1 MMKTLALTSLL
12 ALGVAA
18 CGDDEAAPSPDGMF
32 VHLYGPEGAGDPFTG
47 VGWIRLLMSGDGL
60 QAPLAMLAPYTPGGS
75 ATLDPV
81 PFSAAGQK
89 RTLVVEGWAD
99 AGGQPGF
106 VISRGRA
113 LPLEVRPGSEPAE
126 LDVLMARVN
135 SFLPLISTNTKAAQ
149 LLAQGRVAHAVALT
163 AREVVVLG
171 GGTIAQPS
179 STWWNGAGFAQL
191 HASVEAIDLETMEV
205 VSRTAMKLPRAW
217 HAALP
222 LSSNQVIVAGGY
234 GADGNPTASCELYNP
249 PGVLEGRALE
259 LLPMAVPRAGHTATM
274 IDEPTRLILF
284 VGGDANGT
292 WEVWDPTNGSQG
304 AQPLPDSLP
313 RRHATATKFF
323 LPGRVEPAVLVAG
336 GETTTT
342 VHSTAMLYDSVA
354 KAMVPV
360 SDAMPGGARTQ
371 HTAVWVPGRQ
381 FVYLAGGF
389 TSVQRNGVT
398 SAIDVFN
405 AGESPPR
412 FIPGNSGF
420 RMRTGRGGHDAVL
433 LPDNVVV
440 MVGGAGDEPAGTG
453 IRPLGS
459 LEVVHEFIDSATFSL
474 RIEVASSWNATGVG
488 QVPFLPADRL
498 GHRTVALDS
507 GMALVIGGATIDA
520 GGGGFRLVR
529 ELNLYNP
536 K

>member
-1 MMKTLALTSLL
+1 MTMG
-12 ALGVAA
+12 ALGIGA
-18 CGDDEAAPSPDGMF
+18 CGDDSEGASPDGMF
-32 VHLYGPEGAGDPFTG
+32 VHLYGASGAHDPFTG
-47 VGWIRLLMSGDGL
+47 VGWVRLVMSGDGM
-60 QAPLAMLAPYTPGGS
+60 AAPYANLVPYAPGGS
-75 ATLDPV
+75 ATLDAV
-81 PFSAAGQK
+81 PFSGPGQK

-113 LPLEVRPGSEPAE
+113 TPLEVRSGAEPQD

-135 SFLPLISTNTKAAQ
+135 SFLPLISSASKNPQ
-149 LLAQGRVAHAVALT
+149 QLAQGRVAHAVAHT
-163 AREVVVLG
+163 AAEIVVMG

-179 STWWNGAGFAQL
+179 STWWTGAGFAQVIDT
-191 HASVEAIDLETMEV
+191 VEAIRLDTMEV
-205 VSRTAMKLPRAW
+205 EARPAMKLARAW
-217 HAALP
+217 HTASQ
-222 LSSNQVIVAGGY
+222 LSSGQVIIAGGF
-234 GADGNPTASCELYNP
+234 GADGNPTGACELYNP
-249 PGVLEGRALE
+249 PGVLEGRPLD
-259 LLPMAVPRAGHTATM
+259 LLPLAVPRAGHTATLL
-274 IDEPTRLILF
+274 DEATRLILF
-284 VGGDANGT
+284 VGGDAGGT
-292 WEVWDPTNGSQG
+292 WELWDPTNGSQG

-323 LPGRVEPAVLVAG
+323 LPNRSEPAVLVAG

-342 VHSTAMLYDSVA
+342 VHSTAMLFDSVA

-360 SDAMPGGARTQ
+360 SEAMPGGARTQ

-389 TSVQRNGVT
+389 TSVQRSGVT

-405 AGESPPR
+405 IAERPPR
-412 FIPGNSGF
+412 FIAGNSGF
-420 RMRTGRGGHDAVL
+420 RMRTARGGHDAVL

-459 LEVVHEFIDSATFSL
+459 LEVVHEFIDTVDFTL
-474 RIEVASSWNATGVG
+474 RIEVASSWNPTGVG

-507 GMALVIGGATIDA
+507 GMALVIGGATID
-520 GGGGFRLVR
+520 GGSGGFRLVR
-529 ELNLYNP
+529 ELSLYNP
-536 K
+536 Q